1 MEPEAPRLARAKS
14 TPRAVVAYLKA
25 VRALVGRAN
34 DSRQTWIRHLGVLM
48 RSADPSAPGEATRI
62 GQEQGQQF
70 RQIRVELDALALP
83 PVCDGCQMSLRSWL
97 DKHIA
102 ACDVMVEV
110 GQSGEMPRLR
120 ATQGLLAEARIDLQR
135 FNYDSEALVT
145 VIRRR
150 AEAARARRAARRIGS
165 RWPFGGAES
174 PARAN

>member
-1 MEPEAPRLARAKS
+1 MEPETPRLAGAKS

-34 DSRQTWIRHLGVLM
+34 DSRQTWIRHLGILM
-48 RSADPSAPGEATRI
+48 RSVDPSAPDEAARI
-62 GQEQGQQF
+62 GREQGQQF

-102 ACDVMVEV
+102 ACDVMVEA
-110 GQSGEMPRLR
+110 GQSRDVLRLR

-135 FNYDSEALVT
+135 FNYDSDALVT
-145 VIRRR
+145 TIRRR
-150 AEAARARRAARRIGS
+150 AEAARARRAAKRIGS
-165 RWPFGGAES
+165 LWRFGGAES
-174 PARAN
+174 PAPAS